1 MKKRFVFPLV
11 MATVGTCL
19 LVAAAFAGGAANAA
33 PTAKAKAEARGGVL
47 RFDSRS
53 DFDYIDPQ
61 LAYFTHTWQMGNA
74 VNLHLLGYPDKDGEE
89 GTRLVPEAAAGL
101 PTVSSDG
108 KSYTFTI
115 KNGFKFSDGS
125 PVTAANFAA
134 SINRALDPKMQSP
147 ASSFVEDI
155 VGAKDVLAGKATTA
169 SGVKATGQTLSI
181 KLSTVAPDFL
191 ARMTME
197 FFPAIPVNLAHIPE
211 GVQAPM
217 VSAGPYYVKEWIQ
230 KRSAVLLR
238 NPYWNSKKEPW
249 KSLGRPANV
258 DTIAYT
264 FGNSTDA
271 TKLRIDKGETDIGNI
286 PPASVAELVQKY
298 GLNKERFFL
307 RKNLVF
313 WYFSMNNEGALF
325 KGNTKLRQALNWAID
340 RPQIVRQ
347 HGYLGGGRT
356 DQILPPG
363 MPGYKNF
370 DIYPLKGVSTASLN
384 KAKALASGNTRSGKA
399 VFYAFNSAPG
409 PAIAQVVQYNLKQI
423 GVDVEIKQFDRVVQH
438 EKVATRGEPFDISH
452 SGWGADY
459 PDPSNFINVLLS
471 GDRIQATNNV
481 NESYWNDPVFNKR
494 MADAAKLSGD
504 ERLKAYGIL
513 DRDIMRDGAPM
524 APYINTNAR
533 IYVSDSVGCYTFSP
547 VHGVTNLVAICKK

>member
-1 MKKRFVFPLV
+1 MKNRFVFPLV

-19 LVAAAFAGGAANAA
+19 LVVAAFAGGAANAA
-33 PTAKAKAEARGGVL
+33 PSAKAKAEARGGVL
-47 RFDSRS
+47 RVDSRS

-61 LAYFTHTWQMGNA
+61 LAYFTHSWQMGNA
-74 VNLHLLGYPDKDGEE
+74 VNLHLLGYPDKAGVA
-89 GTRLVPEAAAGL
+89 GTRLVAEAAAGL
-101 PTVSSDG
+101 PAVASDG
-108 KSYTFTI
+108 KTYTFTV
-115 KNGFKFSDGS
+115 KTGFKFSDGTA
-125 PVTAANFAA
+125 VTAANFAA

-155 VGAKDVLAGKATTA
+155 VGAKAVLDGKATTA
-169 SGVKATGQTLSI
+169 SGVTAKGQTLTI
-181 KLSTVAPDFL
+181 KLTKVAPDFL

-197 FFPAIPVNLAHIPE
+197 FFPAIPVNLPHVGE
-211 GVQAPM
+211 GIQAPM
-217 VSAGPYYVKEWIQ
+217 VSAGPYYVKEWVQ

-238 NPYWNSKKEPW
+238 NPYWNRNKEPW

-258 DTIAYT
+258 DTISYT

-271 TKLRIDKGETDIGNI
+271 TKLRLDKNETDTGGI
-286 PPASVAELVQKY
+286 PPAAVAELVQKY

-307 RKNLVF
+307 DKNLVF

-325 KGNTKLRQALNWAID
+325 KGNLKLRQALNWAID

-363 MPGYKNF
+363 MPGYKDF
-370 DIYPLKGVSTASLN
+370 DIYPLKPVSASSLA

-399 VFYAFNSAPG
+399 VFYAFNTAPG

-438 EKVATRGEPFDISH
+438 DKIATRGEPFDISH

-459 PDPSNFINVLLS
+459 PDPSNFINVLLD
-471 GDRIQATNNV
+471 GTRIQATNNV
-481 NESYWNDPVFNKR
+481 NESYFNDPVFNKR

-504 ERLKAYGIL
+504 ARLTAYGLL
-513 DRDIMRDGAPM
+513 DRDLMRDAAPM

-533 IYVSDSVGCYTFSP
+533 SYVSESLGCFTFAS
-547 VHGVTNLVAICKK
+547 VHGVINLVAVCKK

>member
-1 MKKRFVFPLV
+1 MKNRFVFPLV

-19 LVAAAFAGGAANAA
+19 LVVAAFAGGAANAA
-33 PTAKAKAEARGGVL
+33 PSAKAKAEARGGVL
-47 RFDSRS
+47 RVDSRS

-61 LAYFTHTWQMGNA
+61 LAYFTHSWQMGNA
-74 VNLHLLGYPDKDGEE
+74 VNLHLLGYPDKAGVA
-89 GTRLVPEAAAGL
+89 GTRLVAEAAAGL
-101 PTVSSDG
+101 PAVASDG
-108 KSYTFTI
+108 KTYTFTV
-115 KNGFKFSDGS
+115 KTGFKFSDGTA
-125 PVTAANFAA
+125 VTAANFAA

-155 VGAKDVLAGKATTA
+155 VGAKAVLDGKATTA
-169 SGVKATGQTLSI
+169 SGVTAKGQTLTI
-181 KLSTVAPDFL
+181 KLTKVAPDFL

-197 FFPAIPVNLAHIPE
+197 FFPAIPVNLAHISE

-217 VSAGPYYVKEWIQ
+217 VSAGPYYVKEWVQ

-238 NPYWNSKKEPW
+238 NPYWNRNKEPW

-258 DTIAYT
+258 DTISYT

-271 TKLRIDKGETDIGNI
+271 TKLRLDKNETDTGGI
-286 PPASVAELVQKY
+286 PPAAVAELVQKY

-307 RKNLVF
+307 DKNLVF

-325 KGNTKLRQALNWAID
+325 KGNLKLRQALNWAID

-363 MPGYKNF
+363 MPGYKDF
-370 DIYPLKGVSTASLN
+370 DIYPLKPVSASSLA

-399 VFYAFNSAPG
+399 VFYAFNTAPG

-438 EKVATRGEPFDISH
+438 DKIATRGEPFDISH

-459 PDPSNFINVLLS
+459 PDPSNFINVLLD
-471 GDRIQATNNV
+471 GTRIQATNNV
-481 NESYWNDPVFNKR
+481 NESYFNDPVFNKR

-504 ERLKAYGIL
+504 ARLTAYGLL
-513 DRDIMRDGAPM
+513 DRDLMRDAAPM

-533 IYVSDSVGCYTFSP
+533 SYVSESLGCFTFAA
-547 VHGVTNLVAICKK
+547 VHGVINYVAVCKK

>member
-19 LVAAAFAGGAANAA
+19 LVVAAFAGGAANAA

-47 RFDSRS
+47 RIDSRS
-53 DFDYIDPQ
+53 DFDYIDPS

-74 VNLHLLGYPDKDGEE
+74 VNLRLLSYPDKAGVA
-89 GTRLVPEAAAGL
+89 GTRMIAEAAQAL

-108 KSYTFTI
+108 KTYTF
-115 KNGFKFSDGS
+115 KVKSGFKFSDGS
-125 PVTAANFAA
+125 AVTAANFAA
-134 SINRALDPKMQSP
+134 SLNRALDPKMQSP

-155 VGAKDVLAGKATTA
+155 VGGKDVLAGKATTA
-169 SGVKATGQTLSI
+169 SGIKASGQTLTV
-181 KLSTVAPDFL
+181 KLATVAPDFL

-197 FFPAIPVNLAHIPE
+197 FFPAIPVNLAHEPN

-238 NPYWNSKKEPW
+238 NPYWNRNKEPW
-249 KSLGRPANV
+249 KSLARPANV
-258 DTIAYT
+258 DSITYT

-271 TKLRIDKGETDIGNI
+271 TKLRLDKNQTDLGGI
-286 PPASVAELVQKY
+286 PPAAAAELVQKY

-307 RKNLVF
+307 DKNLVF

-325 KGNTKLRQALNWAID
+325 KGNTKLRQALNVAID

-363 MPGYKNF
+363 MPGYKNWN
-370 DIYPLKGVSTASLN
+370 IYSLKGVTAGDIA

-399 VFYAFNSAPG
+399 VFYAFNTAPG
-409 PAIAQVVQYNLKQI
+409 PAIAQVVQYNMKQI

-459 PDPSNFINVLLS
+459 PDPSNFINVLLD
-471 GDRIQATNNV
+471 GTRIQATNNV
-481 NESYWNDPVFNKR
+481 NESYFNDPAFNKR

-504 ERLKAYGIL
+504 ARLKAYGLL
-513 DRDIMRDGAPM
+513 DRDLMKDAAPM

-533 IYVSDSVGCYTFSP
+533 SYVSETLGCFTFAA
-547 VHGVTNLVAICKK
+547 VHGVINLVAVCKK

>member
-1 MKKRFVFPLV
+1 MKNRFVFPLV

-33 PTAKAKAEARGGVL
+33 PSAKAKADARGGVF
-47 RFDSRS
+47 RMDSRS

-61 LAYFTHTWQMGNA
+61 LAYFSHTWQMGNA
-74 VNLHLLGYPDKDGEE
+74 VNLHLLGYPDKEGVE
-89 GTRLVPEAAAGL
+89 GTRLVAEAATGL

-108 KSYTFTI
+108 KTYTFTV
-115 KNGFKFSDGS
+115 KSGFKFSDGS

-134 SINRALDPKMQSP
+134 SLNRALDPKMQSP

-155 VGAKDVLAGKATTA
+155 VGAKAVLDGKASTA
-169 SGVKATGQTLSI
+169 SGVKASGQTLTI
-181 KLSTVAPDFL
+181 KLTTVAPDFL

-197 FFPAIPVNLAHIPE
+197 FFPAIPVNLPHIAE

-238 NPYWNSKKEPW
+238 NPHWNNNKQPW
-249 KSLGRPANV
+249 KGLGRPANV

-271 TKLRIDKGETDIGNI
+271 TKLRIDKNETDIGNI
-286 PPASVAELVQKY
+286 PPAASAELVQRF

-307 RKNLVF
+307 RKQLVF
-313 WYFSMNNEGALF
+313 WYLAMNNEQPLF
-325 KGNTKLRQALNWAID
+325 KGNLKLRQSVNWAID

-347 HGYLGGGRT
+347 YGYLGGGRT
-356 DQILPPG
+356 DQTLPPG
-363 MPGYKNF
+363 MPGYKNWN
-370 DIYPLKGVSTASLN
+370 IYPLKGVNAASLA
-384 KAKALASGNTRSGKA
+384 KAKSLADGNTRSGKA
-399 VFYAFNSAPG
+399 VFYAFNTAPG

-438 EKVATRGEPFDISH
+438 EKAATRGEPFDITNE
-452 SGWGADY
+452 GWGADY
-459 PDPSNFINVLLS
+459 PDPSNFINVLLD
-471 GDRIQATNNV
+471 GNRIQAANNV

-513 DRDIMRDGAPM
+513 DRDIMRDGAPW

-533 IYVSDSVGCYTFSP
+533 IYVSESVGCYTFAP
-547 VHGVTNLVAICKK
+547 THAVTNLVAVCKK